1 MIHKRSFFNK
11 NSHTDVTKSFFFT
24 IQPNLKMSVVQEGC
38 KNSRKDRT
46 CERVTDIAIFF
57 FVHTKAKTG
66 NHGWLTI
73 HPARASSSP
82 LSKELSR
89 THHPFV
95 LHPFL
100 KPPTKRQSWP
110 QSGQC
115 QFLRLQMVCSFI
127 IFKDFLSTSS
137 ANDRYSFPSPLSHYS
152 LISSLYER
160 LLVKLKKKDRITH
173 FFLLNLSFYFL
184 PIQFVFIIYINV
196 FLLYIFHDRKLKE
209 RPTLP
214 GSNLRIQ

>member
-1 MIHKRSFFNK
+1 M
-11 NSHTDVTKSFFFT
+11 
-24 IQPNLKMSVVQEGC
+24 
-38 KNSRKDRT
+38 RT
-46 CERVTDIAIFF
+46 CNGYSYFF
-57 FVHTKAKTG
+57 FVRTKAKTG

-73 HPARASSSP
+73 HPARASSSS

-115 QFLRLQMVCSFI
+115 QFLRLQMICSFI

-137 ANDRYSFPSPLSHYS
+137 ANDRYSFPSLLSHYS

-160 LLVKLKKKDRITH
+160 LLVKLKKKHRIIHLFT
-173 FFLLNLSFYFL
+173 
-184 PIQFVFIIYINV
+184 QFVILFSSYSVCIYYLHKCSSFIY
-196 FLLYIFHDRKLKE
+196 L
-209 RPTLP
+209 
-214 GSNLRIQ
+214 SW

>member
-1 MIHKRSFFNK
+1 
-11 NSHTDVTKSFFFT
+11 
-24 IQPNLKMSVVQEGC
+24 MSVVQEGC

-57 FVHTKAKTG
+57 VHTKAKTG

-73 HPARASSSP
+73 HPARASSSS

-173 FFLLNLSFYFL
+173 FFYLICHSIFFLFSLYLLF
-184 PIQFVFIIYINV
+184 
-196 FLLYIFHDRKLKE
+196 
-209 RPTLP
+209 T
-214 GSNLRIQ
+214 

>member
-1 MIHKRSFFNK
+1 
-11 NSHTDVTKSFFFT
+11 
-24 IQPNLKMSVVQEGC
+24 MSVVQEGC
-38 KNSRKDRT
+38 RNSRKNRT

-57 FVHTKAKTG
+57 FVRTKAKTG

-73 HPARASSSP
+73 HPARASSSS

-137 ANDRYSFPSPLSHYS
+137 ANDRYSFPPPLSHYS
-152 LISSLYER
+152 LIFSLYER
-160 LLVKLKKKDRITH
+160 LLVKFKKKDRITH
-173 FFLLNLSFYFL
+173 FFV
-184 PIQFVFIIYINV
+184 QFVVLLIHF
-196 FLLYIFHDRKLKE
+196 FLFSLYLLF
-209 RPTLP
+209 T
-214 GSNLRIQ
+214 